1 MEDHAVDVPCRPPPL
16 KRPPPPRNC
25 RASSSGVAGW
35 PTLGTAEMND
45 VPARKVARR
54 RAPSFIIGPAE
65 GGDGMGEEKK
75 ESRTGS
81 V

>member
-1 MEDHAVDVPCRPPPL
+1 
-16 KRPPPPRNC
+16 
-25 RASSSGVAGW
+25 
-35 PTLGTAEMND
+35 MND

-54 RAPSFIIGPAE
+54 RAPNFIIGPAE